1 MFRRLCSRRKRT
13 TARIVTDGS
22 ETLFVATQIVGCGAG
37 VPSVWAAAGRLG
49 SHLFAGFPTRQHT
62 RKPNLPECL
71 PAITLHSQF
80 PPQTRH
86 HLANLSANP
95 GSCRAR
101 ITEVSAW
108 LQSGTELRPTVSYN
122 LQSTVLQSYSL
133 AILSACPTHDLQS
146 TILQARLECTS
157 QSLGESLGS
166 LNSKLC

>member
-22 ETLFVATQIVGCGAG
+22 ETLCVATQIVGCGAG
-37 VPSVWAAAGRLG
+37 VPSMWAAAGRLG
-49 SHLFAGFPTRQHT
+49 SHLFAGFPTLQHT

-101 ITEVSAW
+101 AHHGGRGLAAIW
-108 LQSGTELRPTVSYN
+108 HGTPTVSYN
-122 LQSTVLQSYSL
+122 LQSYSPTVLQSYRPVL
-133 AILSACPTHDLQS
+133 PTTYNLQS
-146 TILQARLECTS
+146 CKQDWNTLVS
-157 QSLGESLGS
+157 H
-166 LNSKLC
+166 

>member
-22 ETLFVATQIVGCGAG
+22 ETLCVATQIVGCGAG
-37 VPSVWAAAGRLG
+37 VPSMWAAAGRLG
-49 SHLFAGFPTRQHT
+49 SHLFAGFPTLQHT

-71 PAITLHSQF
+71 PAITLHNQF

-101 ITEVSAW
+101 ASR
-108 LQSGTELRPTVSYN
+108 RPRLGCNLARNSYSV

-133 AILSACPTHDLQS
+133 AILSACPTYDLQS
-146 TILQARLECTS
+146 TILQARLEYTS
-157 QSLGESLGS
+157 H
-166 LNSKLC
+166 